1 MSSARQG
8 KTTDRL
14 PTLYGLMRQTGTIMR
29 NLFTA
34 AMSFALSI
42 SSAYAE
48 PIERTYQAVMFV
60 RESHATKVLD
70 KPNHVVGIGKFRG
83 LAIFNNGEIA
93 VHRYEGWFDFSDGA
107 GKFHGYALWQ
117 FEDGSE
123 IRASYDGTAKNA
135 TAKGIN
141 IKAEFHTVTGS
152 GRFKGAAIKGGF
164 DGRRL
169 EPIEKGGISYLKG
182 DLKITLKP

>member
-1 MSSARQG
+1 
-8 KTTDRL
+8 
-14 PTLYGLMRQTGTIMR
+14 MRQTGIIMR

-34 AMSFALSI
+34 AVLFALSI

-60 RESHATKVLD
+60 QESHATKVLD
-70 KPNHVVGIGKFRG
+70 KPNHVVGVGKFRG
-83 LAIFNNGEIA
+83 LAIFESGEIA
-93 VHRYEGWFDFSDGA
+93 KHRYEGWFDFSDGA

-123 IRASYDGTAKNA
+123 IRARYDGTAKNA
-135 TAKGIN
+135 TAKGVN
-141 IKAEFHTVTGS
+141 IEAVFGSFTGS
-152 GRFKGAAIKGGF
+152 GRFEGASIKGGF

-169 EPIEKGGISYLKG
+169 EPIDKGGILSL
-182 DLKITLKP
+182 IHI